1 MAEVEGQPSR
11 VYLEVGQKKVF
22 ACALDWPGWC
32 RSGKTEDAALEALAV
47 SARRYAPVA
56 ELAGLDFPVT
66 TGDDLELVERLP
78 GSSSTEFGIPGAV
91 ATSDHEPV
99 DADEARRLVALV
111 RAAWQTFDGVS
122 AAAPAELRKGP
133 RGGGRDRDKMI
144 EHVLSAEAAYA
155 RKLGVKHRE
164 PALGDRE
171 AITAL
176 RDALAEV
183 LGRPWDG
190 TELVAKGWPPR
201 YGARRVAWHLLDHAW
216 EMQDRAVAAP

>member
-1 MAEVEGQPSR
+1 MAEVQRQSAR
-11 VYLEVGQKKVF
+11 IYLEVGQKKVF

-32 RSGKTEDAALEALAV
+32 RSGKTEDGALEALAG

-56 ELAGLDFPVT
+56 GRAGLDFTVPT
-66 TGDDLELVERLP
+66 SDDFEVVERLP

-99 DADEARRLVALV
+99 DADEAGRLVALV

-155 RKLGVKHRE
+155 RKLGVKHRP
-164 PALGDRE
+164 PAPGDRP
-171 AITAL
+171 AVDAL
-176 RDALAEV
+176 RADLVAV
-183 LGRPWDG
+183 LGAASDG
-190 TELVAKGWPPR
+190 TPPVPRGWPPR
-201 YGARRVAWHLLDHAW
+201 YAVRRLACHVLDLAW
-216 EMQDRAVAAP
+216 EMQDRAEK